1 MLPEN
6 IQVSERDL
14 LSNDFLLIQGE
25 TSDSK
30 ERGSG
35 DPVAGAVQCRPETS
49 GPPGGPST
57 AAEEAVVGQE
67 VKSTTGRQPPLIP
80 ALP

>member
-1 MLPEN
+1 MPEN